1 VPDSDQQAP
10 LVGRTAE
17 MATLRGLFGDRAVVA
32 IVGEPGIGK
41 TRLLTEVLAEARGD
55 GRFVLSGH
63 GSEFEREV
71 PFGVFRN
78 ALEDHLRAWPESRW
92 AGLDPA
98 DRRLLPSVFPTLA
111 TDGRGQETGLVA
123 AERYRLH
130 RAVRSLLE
138 IVAGPAGLVLAF
150 DDLHWGDDSSM
161 EMLDHLLR
169 HPPRAPVVLALA
181 YRSRQAPERLHQAFA
196 RAAQRGW
203 GTTVDV
209 GPLSVA
215 EAGALLPADLSPARQ
230 EELYRASGGN
240 PFYLEVLAASGT
252 VDGPA
257 GDAVRDPVRAAL
269 AGEFARLEPL
279 CRQVLYAAA
288 VAGDE
293 CDPGMLAS
301 VAERPEPQVHV
312 ALDELARRDLIRA
325 GETPG
330 AFRFRHPLLRSAA
343 YHNAGAG
350 WRLGAHARA
359 AAELDRRRAPAEARA
374 PHIEASAAVGDMAA
388 VELLRTVAMD
398 AMHATPAAAAHWLGS
413 ALRLLPQDA
422 AATPL
427 RLRLLTL
434 RGRALGITGDLRGS
448 QDILG
453 EILRLVPVGSDERLT
468 AVSFLATLRNL
479 AGSHAEA
486 RALLAQELD
495 RLPEQHGLTA
505 GTLRVGLTLTSV
517 MYGPFDPA
525 AVSEA
530 IRVARS
536 TGNRPLLAYA
546 LSVAVVA
553 NQSFDVGSPHTTA
566 WLDEAVQYVDA
577 MPDREL
583 AERLDTVM
591 FLGWGEMYRERFTA
605 AHRHLRRALAIAHAG
620 GQSHLLGTLQTVLG
634 VHGSMTGQLSPALT
648 HLDDA
653 MEAAVLTGT
662 PQTQAR
668 VLGYRCWVA
677 VWRGELD
684 EALACGKQSAELA
697 TLGDSPDWQAGS
709 AEITLGFA
717 RYAAGD
723 PEAGLDLLIRGG
735 HTAGRVSV
743 RPVWQ
748 ARWYQWLAAAAAAA
762 GDDRGAAGW
771 AERAER
777 LPSVDGLP
785 RRAGFIHLAQAHGL
799 LRRDPAA
806 AATHAER
813 AARSFAR
820 AGDRLDAAQ
829 SHVYAAVAYRSMG
842 LTVAADR
849 EAAAARRGFLACDAA
864 PGWLEK
870 MTGIPVLSPGE
881 PVLPGLLL
889 TPRELSVLELL
900 AEALTAATIARR
912 LGISAGTVQKHL
924 TRLYRKL
931 GTGDRLATVLRARE
945 LGLIPEG

>member
-1 VPDSDQQAP
+1 MPDSDQQAS

-32 IVGEPGIGK
+32 IVGDPGIGK
-41 TRLLTEVLAEARGD
+41 TRLLTESLAEARRA
-55 GRFVLSGH
+55 GRVVLSGH

-78 ALEDHLRAWPESRW
+78 AFEDHLRAWPESRW

-111 TDGRGQETGLVA
+111 ADGRGEETGLVA

-130 RAVRSLLE
+130 RAVRALLE
-138 IVAGPAGLVLAF
+138 IVAGPSGLVLAF

-169 HPPRAPVVLALA
+169 HPPRAPVTLALV

-196 RAAQRGW
+196 RAARQGW

-215 EAGALLPADLSPARQ
+215 EAGALLPAGLSPARR

-240 PFYLEVLAASGT
+240 PFYLEVLAASGAAN
-252 VDGPA
+252 GPTS
-257 GDAVRDPVRAAL
+257 GPAAL
-269 AGEFARLEPL
+269 AGEFTRLEPV
-279 CRQVLYAAA
+279 CRQVLHAAA

-293 CDPGMLAS
+293 CDPGMLAA
-301 VAERPEPQVHV
+301 VAGLPEPEVHI
-312 ALDELARRDLIRA
+312 ALDELVRRDLVRA
-325 GETPG
+325 GEAPG
-330 AFRFRHPLLRSAA
+330 TFRFRHPLLRSAA

-359 AAELDRRRAPAEARA
+359 ATELGDRRAPAEARA
-374 PHIEASAAVGDMAA
+374 PHIEASAAVGDTAA
-388 VELLRTVAMD
+388 VALLQAVAMD
-398 AMHATPAAAAHWLGS
+398 AVHATPAAAAHWLGS
-413 ALRLLPQDA
+413 AIRLLPQDPA
-422 AATPL
+422 TTPL

-448 QDILG
+448 QEILG
-453 EILRLVPVGSDERLT
+453 EILRLVPVGSEERLT

-479 AGSHAEA
+479 AGNHAEA
-486 RALLAQELD
+486 RELLARELD

-566 WLDEAVQYVDA
+566 WLDEAVRYVDA

-605 AHRHLRRALAIAHAG
+605 AHRHLRRALAIAHAS

-634 VHGSMTGQLSPALT
+634 VHGSMTGRLTPAMT

-684 EALACGKQSAELA
+684 EALACGKQATDLA

-709 AEITLGFA
+709 AELTLGFA

-735 HTAGRVSV
+735 HAAGRVTV

-762 GDDRGAAGW
+762 
-771 AERAER
+771 
-777 LPSVDGLP
+777 
-785 RRAGFIHLAQAHGL
+785 
-799 LRRDPAA
+799 
-806 AATHAER
+806 
-813 AARSFAR
+813 
-820 AGDRLDAAQ
+820 
-829 SHVYAAVAYRSMG
+829 
-842 LTVAADR
+842 
-849 EAAAARRGFLACDAA
+849 
-864 PGWLEK
+864 
-870 MTGIPVLSPGE
+870 
-881 PVLPGLLL
+881 
-889 TPRELSVLELL
+889 
-900 AEALTAATIARR
+900 
-912 LGISAGTVQKHL
+912 
-924 TRLYRKL
+924 
-931 GTGDRLATVLRARE
+931 
-945 LGLIPEG
+945 